1 MVPPRTHLLI
11 AAGALTLSA
20 CAGAEAPM
28 NDLAS
33 RVDAQS
39 TCHTSSG
46 QWVGTGRECAVSYSI
61 SKTVS
66 TTTTTTTTVETPPAS
81 PAVAPGEDDS

>member
-1 MVPPRTHLLI
+1 MIPTRNRLLI
-11 AAGALTLSA
+11 AATALTVSA
-20 CAGAEAPM
+20 CAGAEARM
-28 NDLAS
+28 DDLAS

-46 QWVGTGRECAVSYSI
+46 QWVGTGRDCAISYSI

-66 TTTTTTTTVETPPAS
+66 TTTTTTTTVQTPSPPATD
-81 PAVAPGEDDS
+81 EDRS

>member
-1 MVPPRTHLLI
+1 MIPTRSRLLI
-11 AAGALTLSA
+11 ATTALAVSA
-20 CAGAEAPM
+20 CAGAEARM
-28 NDLAS
+28 DDLAS

-46 QWVGTGRECAVSYSI
+46 QWTGTGRDCAISYSI

-66 TTTTTTTTVETPPAS
+66 TTTTTTTTAQTPSPPATD
-81 PAVAPGEDDS
+81 EDRS